1 MPDRQWPRCWRPLWM
16 PRCRSTPT
24 STASAARSPRRRDRD
39 GGPRLTS
46 AGAVAGGRLP
56 CFHPECVEVFPM
68 TTTPSPIRG
77 LSRWAA
83 SAAGLLRIYF
93 LPLVVSALVAT
104 VWLMVVVAATE
115 ATGSVLLVLP
125 LVALPGIVAKTI
137 SRVPPARSAEDG
149 LVWLLYFAAIPA
161 YGVVLLIGGYTL
173 VAARA
178 WRRHRPHV
186 LQPRVE
192 GA

>member
-1 MPDRQWPRCWRPLWM
+1 
-16 PRCRSTPT
+16 
-24 STASAARSPRRRDRD
+24 
-39 GGPRLTS
+39 
-46 AGAVAGGRLP
+46 
-56 CFHPECVEVFPM
+56 M
-68 TTTPSPIRG
+68 TTTTSPIRG

-93 LPLVVSALVAT
+93 LPLVVSALAAT

-115 ATGSVLLVLP
+115 ATGSVLLVLA
-125 LVALPGIVAKTI
+125 LVALPGIVAMAI
-137 SRVPPARSAEDG
+137 SRVERARWHEYA
-149 LVWLLYFAAIPA
+149 LVWLLYFTAIPA